1 MRTMFRL
8 AGLVMRKMVL
18 NTCLSACAGVI
29 FLVFSTASALHA
41 AEPNVFPGADEN
53 SPSRAE
59 YFSWI
64 NNTNEGSTEAQTLI
78 NLDFFK
84 WLHDEYGMTLDIYA
98 FDAGNI
104 DGKLFCGSMNSV
116 RFKRQFPNGFTPI
129 VEKAKLIN
137 CRLGLWGGPDG
148 FGDTPEEEKARV
160 DMMVG
165 LCRDYNFEL
174 FKLDAVCGQLR
185 NEKHLTFIEMLKQCR
200 CYCPDLIVLNHRLN
214 LGTAEPY
221 VTTFLMEGAETYIDV
236 HMANQSPAIHNRAAA
251 ISRGLPQ
258 NLKRLTEDHGVC
270 LSSCLDFWEDDL
282 ILQAFN
288 RCLILAPQIYGNPW
302 LLRDDEFP
310 KLAHIYNLHR
320 KYREILT
327 KGIVL
332 PKSDYGPFAVSRGDD
347 STRFITL
354 RNLSWEPKQYMVSLD
369 SSIGLAAADRVEF
382 RQLHPTE
389 RFIGTYAF
397 SQENKIAVDVPPFRS
412 CLLMATTKPVDEPG
426 VYGCDYEVVRDVPNK
441 PVIVNLLGL
450 PGNKELVTL
459 PAGARKFTKATLQG
473 KPAPEIAEG
482 KSTFVEFPG
491 RPLKND
497 WHRKLGDLALCSVPA
512 DAEALYEATC
522 FAANNNAL
530 EVRELLRSGPTSIL
544 QVQKA
549 RDAFFNQ
556 KLFIER
562 GIWDR
567 FAFDDDPNT
576 CFSVCRRWEGVNLPI
591 NAGALRVDFGKPI
604 RLDKIVIRSGGEYYL
619 QPLKRD
625 EVVYADVS
633 ADLKSWRRITFDVGN
648 DMTARIPSDQPVR
661 YLRLQGCPDRVTEIE
676 AFFKGEKLDRSN
688 WRASNLFG
696 TYWKSPAV
704 KAWSLSFTLDEAA
717 KNSYLAIPLYGR
729 FGNEKGYAA
738 IRVGGKLVGCPRR
751 APSFPANTWEFPVRQ
766 AGGDYTY
773 FCPVTDDM
781 LGKQIDVMA
790 LLLKEG
796 KPDVKPEAW
805 ITAYP
810 APYEEMTLVLE

>member
-1 MRTMFRL
+1 MKKIVL
-8 AGLVMRKMVL
+8 SAGLP
-18 NTCLSACAGVI
+18 ACAPAI
-29 FLVFSTASALHA
+29 LLFFLTAPLLNAV
-41 AEPNVFPGADEN
+41 EPNVFPGADEN

-78 NLDFFK
+78 NLEFFK

-104 DGKLFCGSMNSV
+104 DGKLFCGSMDSD
-116 RFKRQFPNGFTPI
+116 RFKRQFSNGFAPI
-129 VEKAKLIN
+129 VEKAKSIN

-160 DMMVG
+160 DMMAR

-185 NEKHLTFIEMLKQCR
+185 NEKQSAFIEMLKQCR
-200 CYCPDLIVLNHRLN
+200 KFSPDLIVLNHRLN
-214 LGTAEPY
+214 LGPAGPY

-236 HMANQSPAIHNRAAA
+236 HMTNQFPAIHNRAAA
-251 ISRGLPQ
+251 VSRGLPQ

-354 RNLSWEPKQYMVSLD
+354 RNLSWEPKRYMVSLD

-397 SQENKIAVDVPPFRS
+397 GQENKIAVDVLPFRS
-412 CLLMATTKPVDEPG
+412 CLLMATTKTSNEMG
-426 VYGCDYEVVRDVPNK
+426 ISGCDYQIVCDVPGK
-441 PVIVNLLGL
+441 PVTIKLMAA
-450 PGNKELVTL
+450 PGANINVSLST
-459 PAGARKFTKATLQG
+459 PGRNFSKASLDG
-473 KPAPEIAEG
+473 RPAPELLEG
-482 KSTFVEFPG
+482 KPINLKFPG
-491 RPLKND
+491 RPLKQN
-497 WHRKLGDLALCSVPA
+497 WHRKLGELTPCDVPP
-512 DAEALYEATC
+512 DAESLYEATC

-530 EVRELLRSGPTSIL
+530 EVRELIRSGPTSIL

-556 KLFIER
+556 NLFIER
-562 GIWDR
+562 GIWDK
-567 FAFDDDPNT
+567 FAFDNDPNT
-576 CFSVCRRWEGVNLPI
+576 FFSVCRRWEGVNLPI
-591 NAGALRVDFGKPI
+591 NSGSLRVDFGKPVRI
-604 RLDKIVIRSGGEYYL
+604 DKIVIRSGGEYYL

-633 ADLKSWRRITFDVGN
+633 ADLKKWKTISFHVQADMVADVPAG
-648 DMTARIPSDQPVR
+648 SPVR
-661 YLRLQGCPDRVTEIE
+661 YLRVGGCPDRITEIE

-729 FGNEKGYAA
+729 FGSEKGYAA

-781 LGKQIDVMA
+781 PGKQIDVVA

-796 KPDVKPEAW
+796 KPDAKPEAW